1 MPLIISLHGDRPK
14 SGEHN
19 HFALSVLVK
28 IITEGDSWG
37 KSGDTIRVSDKLFL
51 LFVSLQ
57 EEGKENNY
65 GAAGIQEF
73 WLTSKNI

>member
-1 MPLIISLHGDRPK
+1 
-14 SGEHN
+14 
-19 HFALSVLVK
+19 VK

-37 KSGDTIRVSDKLFL
+37 KSGDTIRVTDKLFL
-51 LFVSLQ
+51 LYVSLQ